1 MPAIAKM
8 LFYEGGFLMR
18 NEITNRQAMSTIV
31 SLVCYIVSCYIA
43 FSEPWTAGVM
53 KIFMAVI
60 LSSAA
65 SFVYFCGRLSQTPD
79 ERQTAGGIR
88 PIPDFSTAK

>member
-43 FSEPWTAGVM
+43 FSEP
-53 KIFMAVI
+53 
-60 LSSAA
+60 
-65 SFVYFCGRLSQTPD
+65 
-79 ERQTAGGIR
+79 
-88 PIPDFSTAK
+88 

>member
-1 MPAIAKM
+1 
-8 LFYEGGFLMR
+8 MR

-31 SLVCYIVSCYIA
+31 SLVCYIFSCYIA

-60 LSSAA
+60 LTFAA
-65 SFVYFCGRLSQTPD
+65 TFVYFCGKLSQTPD
-79 ERQTAGGIR
+79 ERQTTGSIR
-88 PIPDFSTAK
+88 PVPDFSAAK